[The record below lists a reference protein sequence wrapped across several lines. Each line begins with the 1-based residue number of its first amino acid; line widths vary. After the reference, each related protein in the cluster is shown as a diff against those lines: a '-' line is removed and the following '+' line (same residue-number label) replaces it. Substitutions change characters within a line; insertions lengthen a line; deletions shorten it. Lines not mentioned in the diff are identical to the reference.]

1 MQNDTQLNELKS
13 VLYKT
18 QLLVQQLAAE
28 NKQLKEQRHS
38 QFAQLNTKWQKLLS
52 ETTDYE
58 QLMSIIVRDIANQLQ
73 IFSVNF
79 LTYNRE
85 QDTLQLTARFPAGD
99 NDHIKN
105 TNISLDTI
113 PYSVQKFNKG
123 LPAIFN
129 SIEDIPKENIERK
142 TIEKYHLKSMAAL
155 PINYNTELQGII
167 TVNNGSLVKTWKD
180 SDIDLLSIA
189 APLLIEAY
197 QLHLRQKFNDWFE
210 LYQKQL
216 LHTKS
221 QETINNCLLDFCK
234 LINIDSAIFAGL
246 PENNQ
251 LIEVY
256 SSFPPML
263 SIEEYDLRKIKT
275 RFPWTTEQLKN
286 NKTAI
291 VNTRESL
298 QEIALID
305 AKSLSYQQQ
314 QSTLSIP
321 LIHKNQLLGALILAT
336 KEKIHFWSDGE
347 IEYSKK
353 IIPLLFSAQQ
363 RIKLKLAK
371 QASMATLEFVLKST
385 EVSYWTVNKDL
396 STSHFS
402 PLFYE
407 MLEIPKNTTKAQNI
421 LKLIFDKPEKDKEKK
436 IRNHVFSTGE
446 PTTEIFKFVTYAK
459 KTKWIKCHYSPF
471 SFNDN
476 NDVETIII
484 SLNDISHQIIKQQEL
499 ETSRIE
505 ADKANTE
512 KGLFLARMSHEIR
525 TPMNAI
531 LGMAHLLQD
540 ANLKTNEKEKVT
552 HIEQAAGNLLAII
565 NDILDFSK
573 IESGKIELE
582 KSAFDLRSILKE
594 STQIALHQ
602 NLNKDVNIII
612 DVEQTIPDFL
622 MGDAL
627 RLRQVLLNLL
637 SNAIKFT
644 PKGKISINISKK
656 TGDLIEFSIKDQGI
670 GISPDQIKKLFK
682 PYSQADNSISRRYG
696 GTGLGLSIVKSLIE
710 LMRGSLKVDSTVDKG
725 SCFTF
730 SLPLTPSDRKAE
742 KLLQKQQNYQPT
754 FHKLKGLKVLVAE
767 DNIVNQKVVEGIL
780 KKVGAKVTF
789 SSNGQEAIELLM
801 AKKQHV
807 EIILMDIEMP
817 LVDGYQASRY
827 IRENL
832 KIQTP
837 IIALTAHAMNSAKTK
852 SLEAGMNAYVT
863 KPIKP
868 EDLYKTLNRVLT
880 SNQLKPT

>member
-1 MQNDTQLNELKS
+1 MQDDTQLDELKA

-18 QLLVQQLAAE
+18 QLLVKQLAVE
-28 NKQLKEQRHS
+28 NNQLKEQRHS

-52 ETTDYE
+52 QTTDYE
-58 QLMSIIVRDIANQLQ
+58 QLMSTIVHDIANQLQ

-79 LTYNRE
+79 LTYNKE
-85 QDTLQLTARFPAGD
+85 QKTLQLTARFPAG
-99 NDHIKN
+99 NNEHIKN
-105 TNISLDTI
+105 TNISINSI
-113 PYSVQKFNKG
+113 PYSLQKFEKG

-129 SIEDIPKENIERK
+129 SIEDIPEDNIERK

-155 PINYNTELQGII
+155 PINYDTELQGII
-167 TVNNGSLVKTWKD
+167 TVNNGPLAKTWKN

-197 QLHLRQKFNDWFE
+197 QLHLKEKFNDWFE
-210 LYQKQL
+210 LYEKQL
-216 LHTKS
+216 LHTES

-234 LINIDSAIFAGL
+234 LINIDNAIFVGL
-246 PENNQ
+246 PESNQ
-251 LIEVY
+251 HVELY

-263 SIEEYDLRKIKT
+263 SIEEYDLDKIKL
-275 RFPWTTEQLKN
+275 RFPWTTEQLLN
-286 NKTAI
+286 NKAAI
-291 VNTRESL
+291 VNSRESL
-298 QEIALID
+298 KNIASID
-305 AKSLSYQQQ
+305 AESLSYQEQ

-321 LIHKNQLLGALILAT
+321 LIHKNRFLGALILAT
-336 KEKIHFWSDGE
+336 KEKTHFWSEGE

-363 RIKLKLAK
+363 RIKLKQAK
-371 QASMATLEFVLKST
+371 QESMTTLEFVLKST
-385 EVSYWTVNKDL
+385 GVSYWIVNKDL
-396 STSHFS
+396 SIAHFS

-407 MLEIPKNTTKAQNI
+407 MLDIPKKASKAQQI
-421 LKLIFDKPEKDKEKK
+421 LELIFDESEKNKEKK
-436 IRNHVFSTGE
+436 LRNHVFNTGKS
-446 PTTEIFKFVTYAK
+446 TTEIFKFRTYAE

-471 SFNDN
+471 SFNDK

-499 ETSRIE
+499 ENSRIE
-505 ADKANTE
+505 SDKANTE

-540 ANLKTNEKEKVT
+540 ANLKDPEKDKVT
-552 HIEQAAGNLLAII
+552 HIEQAAGNLLGII

-582 KSAFDLRSILKE
+582 HSAFDLRSILKE
-594 STQIALHQ
+594 STQIALYQ
-602 NLNKDVNIII
+602 NVNKDLNIII
-612 DVEQTIPDFL
+612 NVEQTVPDVL

-627 RLRQVLLNLL
+627 RLRQVILNLL

-644 PKGKISINISKK
+644 PKGEININISKK
-656 TGDLIEFSIKDQGI
+656 TEDIIEFSIKDQGI
-670 GISPDQIKKLFK
+670 GISPDQIKMLFK
-682 PYSQADNSISRRYG
+682 PYSQADNGISRRYG

-710 LMRGSLKVDSTVDKG
+710 LMQGSLVVDSTVDKG

-730 SLPLTPSDRKAE
+730 SLPLTAGNSKTE
-742 KLLQKQQNYQPT
+742 KLIQKQQDYRPT
-754 FHKLKGLKVLVAE
+754 FHTFKDLNVLVVE
-767 DNIVNQKVVEGIL
+767 DNIVNQKVAEGML
-780 KKVGAKVTF
+780 KKAGVNVTF
-789 SSNGQEAIELLM
+789 SNNGQEAIELLM
-801 AKKQHV
+801 AKEQYFDV
-807 EIILMDIEMP
+807 ILMDIEMP

-837 IIALTAHAMNSAKTK
+837 IIALTAHAMNATKTK
-852 SLEAGMNAYVT
+852 CFEAGMNAYVT
-863 KPIKP
+863 KPITSD
-868 EDLYKTLNRVLT
+868 DLYKTLDQVLT
-880 SNQLKPT
+880 PH